1 MHILRFLKSAVLVLF
16 VLIFVVWT
24 LFPIAW
30 MVVSS
35 IKPNN
40 ALFAFPPKFI
50 FSPTGDHYAGLFS
63 GSSNFAGY
71 IQNSV
76 IAAVSSTLISIVLGT
91 AAGYGLARSHF
102 RGKPD
107 LSFWIISTRMAP
119 IAGVILPL
127 YLFYSKLHLLNTLL
141 GLIIAYLTFSL
152 PFSIWLMNA
161 FFVDLPI
168 ALEEASKVDGATKWQ
183 TFWHIVLPLSASG
196 VVTTAILCFI
206 FAWNDYAFATTFGG
220 PGSQTIPIAAA
231 QLMTQSGIDWGK
243 LMAIGTV
250 TVLPMIFF
258 GMVVRRWLVRGLT
271 LGAVK

>member
-1 MHILRFLKSAVLVLF
+1 MQFMRVLKQAIL
-16 VLIFVVWT
+16 LIFIFAFLVWT
-24 LFPIAW
+24 LFPIVW

-35 IKPNN
+35 FNPNN
-40 ALFAFPPKFI
+40 ALFAFPPKFV
-50 FSPTGDHYAGLFS
+50 FAPTSEHYAGLFT
-63 GSSNFAGY
+63 GSNTFATY
-71 IQNSV
+71 IKNSV
-76 IAAVSSTLISIVLGT
+76 IASVSSTVISVVLGT

-102 RGKPD
+102 KGKED

-119 IAGVILPL
+119 IAAVILPL
-127 YLFYSKLHLLNTLL
+127 YLFYSKLHLLNTLV

-152 PFSIWLMNA
+152 PFAIWLMNA

-183 TFWHIVLPLSASG
+183 TFVHIVLPLGAPG
-196 VVTTAILCFI
+196 IVTTAILCFI

-258 GMVVRRWLVRGLT
+258 GMIVRRWLVRGLT

>member
-1 MHILRFLKSAVLVLF
+1 MHPVRILKHALLLAFILAF
-16 VLIFVVWT
+16 TGWT
-24 LFPIAW
+24 LFPIVW

-35 IKPNN
+35 FKPDN
-40 ALFAFPPKFI
+40 ALFAFPPRFI
-50 FSPTGDHYAGLFS
+50 FAPTETHYAGLFT
-63 GSSNFAGY
+63 GANTFATY
-71 IQNSV
+71 IKNSV
-76 IAAVSSTLISIVLGT
+76 IASVSSTVISIVLGT
-91 AAGYGLARSHF
+91 AAGYGLARTHF
-102 RGKPD
+102 KGKED

-119 IAGVILPL
+119 IAAVILPL
-127 YLFYSKLHLLNTLL
+127 YLFYSKLHLLNTLI

-152 PFSIWLMNA
+152 PFAIWLMNA

-183 TFWHIVLPLSASG
+183 TFIHIVLPLSAPG
-196 VVTTAILCFI
+196 IVTTAILCFI

-250 TVLPMIFF
+250 TVIPMIFF
-258 GMVVRRWLVRGLT
+258 GMIVRRWLVRGLT

>member
-1 MHILRFLKSAVLVLF
+1 MQPLRFLKTAILLLF
-16 VLIFVVWT
+16 VLVFVVWT

-30 MVVSS
+30 MVLSS
-35 IKPNN
+35 FKPNN

-50 FSPTGDHYAGLFS
+50 FTPTGDHYAGLFT

-76 IAAVSSTLISIVLGT
+76 IAAVSSTVISIILGT

-102 RGKPD
+102 RGKAD

-119 IAGVILPL
+119 IAAVILPL

-141 GLIIAYLTFSL
+141 GLVIAYLTFSL
-152 PFSIWLMNA
+152 PFAIWLMNA

-168 ALEEASKVDGATKWQ
+168 ALEEAAKVDGASKWQ
-183 TFWHIVLPLSASG
+183 SFVHIVLPLSAPG

-258 GMVVRRWLVRGLT
+258 GMAVRRWLVRGLT

>member
-1 MHILRFLKSAVLVLF
+1 MVRFLKSVLLILF
-16 VLIFVVWT
+16 VLIFVGWT
-24 LFPIAW
+24 LFPILW
-30 MVVSS
+30 MIISS
-35 IKPNN
+35 IKPDN

-50 FSPTGDHYAGLFS
+50 FAPTWDHYAGLFT

-71 IQNSV
+71 IKNSV
-76 IAAVSSTLISIVLGT
+76 IAAVSSTIISIILGT

-119 IAGVILPL
+119 IAAVILPL

-152 PFSIWLMNA
+152 PFAIWLMNA

-183 TFWHIVLPLSASG
+183 TFWHIVLPLSAPG

-220 PGSQTIPIAAA
+220 PGNQTIPIAAA